1 MKYVHP
7 SRFPAIGCFRPKKG
21 LRHAGRVGW
30 AGQRAE
36 SGARPMTSTRGP
48 GPGCRLKAVHR
59 ASATFTCPNSQ
70 PRAGGCS
77 ERPSAGARSR
87 NIFLE
92 SGNRGAEAHI
102 LNSAVHAPNSAHT
115 EVLAHTPSELK
126 LYPPR
131 RFTHL
136 HPPRLAV
143 LLLPP
148 LLFTSRAPS
157 SPVNTASQAY
167 YT

>member
-7 SRFPAIGCFRPKKG
+7 GRFPAIGCFRPKKG
-21 LRHAGRVGW
+21 LRRAGRVGW

-36 SGARPMTSTRGP
+36 SGARPMTSARG
-48 GPGCRLKAVHR
+48 R
-59 ASATFTCPNSQ
+59 AGLSAEGGASSLGNFHMPNFQ

-87 NIFLE
+87 NNFLE

-115 EVLAHTPSELK
+115 EVLTHTPSELK

-136 HPPRLAV
+136 HPPRPAV
-143 LLLPP
+143 LLLSP
-148 LLFTSRAPS
+148 LLFTSRAPP
-157 SPVNTASQAY
+157 SPVNTASQA
-167 YT
+167 